1 MSTRACHPINN
12 WDWIFANAQTRSV
25 LIYFNQHLIRI
36 TINRMPSAGWRWC
49 AVLRLSM
56 YYTTPSHQA
65 DSTMSQRRTKS
76 LISDSHLASLLTV
89 CIHCASMLWVLIQ
102 KRQKHIYPYDPYDM
116 ESTSTLHSV
125 QPDYGLRP
133 IRDPSSIRECWLWC
147 NCSFLVVLPSSPAI
161 VCRVKDRFLICL

>member
-36 TINRMPSAGWRWC
+36 TVNRMPSAGWRWC

-65 DSTMSQRRTKS
+65 DSTMSQRRPKS
-76 LISDSHLASLLTV
+76 LISDSHLAFLLTV
-89 CIHCASMLWVLIQ
+89 CIHCASMIWVLIQ
-102 KRQKHIYPYDPYDM
+102 KQQKHIHW
-116 ESTSTLHSV
+116 SIW
-125 QPDYGLRP
+125 YGIHINPPLCSARLWVRS
-133 IRDPSSIRECWLWC
+133 IRDPSTIRECWLWC